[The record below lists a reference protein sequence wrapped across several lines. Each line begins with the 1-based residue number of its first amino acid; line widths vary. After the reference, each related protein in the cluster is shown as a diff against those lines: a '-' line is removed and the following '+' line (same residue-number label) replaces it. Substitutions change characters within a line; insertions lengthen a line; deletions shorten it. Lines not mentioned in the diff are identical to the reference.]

1 MWLAIL
7 VDLNWFKSFELQI
20 ILVKDLM
27 KVFAARGKINSI
39 LTHTFLFKILVS
51 LVVLFIDSIAR

>member
-1 MWLAIL
+1 MRLAIL

-27 KVFAARGKINSI
+27 KVFVARGKINSI

-51 LVVLFIDSIAR
+51 LVVLFIDSIAK